1 MSKKNKF
8 VDGFAFIPINENLI
22 RINIIK
28 DDKIIHSELTGRIFF
43 KEKISIKELK
53 EIFGEENE

>member
-1 MSKKNKF
+1 MKF
-8 VDGFAFIPINENLI
+8 VDGFAFIPIDKNLI

-28 DDKIIHSELTGRIFF
+28 NNKIIHSEVTGRIFF

-53 EIFGEENE
+53 EIFEEEDE